1 MNLSP
6 MDYTLIALLQ
16 AKDEGLT
23 LDDLIECAQHV
34 ESAETFSDAVNL
46 LATMTPQG
54 ETND

>member
-23 LDDLIECAQHV
+23 LDDLIQCAQHA

-46 LATMTPQG
+46 LSTMTPEDQKQ
-54 ETND
+54 